1 MHGTASDRQREYF
14 SLFYCD
20 DSRRRNKGRTADA
33 LASIGDE
40 RRGKLRKWS
49 GIGKHE
55 LIRPFLN
62 GATRQVEDLS
72 RIQYGQTQG
81 TETSKYLKEKKERS
95 ISLVVASE
103 QETAQTVICY
113 GNDGV
118 IGPHYLLIKRT
129 GSIWKVTS

>member
-1 MHGTASDRQREYF
+1 M
-14 SLFYCD
+14 FYCD

-40 RRGKLRKWS
+40 RRGKLRKWP

-72 RIQYGQTQG
+72 RIHTGKLR
-81 TETSKYLKEKKERS
+81 ELKHLS
-95 ISLVVASE
+95 
-103 QETAQTVICY
+103 T
-113 GNDGV
+113 
-118 IGPHYLLIKRT
+118 
-129 GSIWKVTS
+129 

>member
-1 MHGTASDRQREYF
+1 M
-14 SLFYCD
+14 
-20 DSRRRNKGRTADA
+20 
-33 LASIGDE
+33 ASIGDE